1 MKAARTLY
9 DHLMEL
15 SAPTTIWRLYH
26 PRGDHARAVVIPGD
40 PQTTISFFVND
51 VMDRAENYD
60 ELDTALFRA
69 DEIRRELVDGG
80 WREED

>member
-1 MKAARTLY
+1 
-9 DHLMEL
+9 MEL
-15 SAPTTIWRLYH
+15 SAPTTLWNLYH
-26 PRGDHARAVVIPGD
+26 PRGDRARAVVIPGD
-40 PQTTISFFVND
+40 PQSTVTFFVNN